1 MDDGGHRGRAALG
14 ASVASRR
21 GGCGGLAE
29 GPVDGNSTAETVQPL
44 LLVEDVVD
52 LQRVRLCL
60 ARVLGTHTEN
70 VLGCGRKKKKLRMS
84 ELIYLTEDVFMFFY
98 MNCLKLLTSTKAS
111 PLSALLK
118 APLKEPPILTSPSC
132 RSSSTRSCTGIGCR

>member
-1 MDDGGHRGRAALG
+1 MDDGGHGGRAALG

-70 VLGCGRKKKKLRMS
+70 VLGCGKKKRRMS
-84 ELIYLTEDVFMFFY
+84 ELIYLTEEDLCFFF
-98 MNCLKLLTSTKAS
+98 T
-111 PLSALLK
+111 
-118 APLKEPPILTSPSC
+118 
-132 RSSSTRSCTGIGCR
+132 

>member
-1 MDDGGHRGRAALG
+1 MDDGGHGGRAALG

-29 GPVDGNSTAETVQPL
+29 GPVDGNSAAETVQPL

-70 VLGCGRKKKKLRMS
+70 VLGCEREKKKRRMS
-84 ELIYLTEDVFMFFY
+84 ELIYLTEDDLCFFF
-98 MNCLKLLTSTKAS
+98 T
-111 PLSALLK
+111 
-118 APLKEPPILTSPSC
+118 
-132 RSSSTRSCTGIGCR
+132 